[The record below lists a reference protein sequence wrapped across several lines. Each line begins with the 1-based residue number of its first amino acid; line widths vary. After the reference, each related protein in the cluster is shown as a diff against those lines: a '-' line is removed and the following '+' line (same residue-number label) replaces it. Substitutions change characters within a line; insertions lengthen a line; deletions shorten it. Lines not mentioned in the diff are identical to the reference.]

1 MTIKI
6 TRLIVFLII
15 AAGVITFL
23 CLSGDNKSS
32 EVPLILGGEC
42 FYNDYPG
49 KAVFTSIQMTDKS
62 KAQAAALGGPGYQ
75 GYEIY
80 FKFMTNERIKEDW
93 AKKALDKEHLFLLI
107 NSWYPGKEFIKKYNI
122 KVNKK
127 FDCTLKVINKG
138 TCTPIIFDFKNI
150 KRDDYFENK

>member
-6 TRLIVFLII
+6 IRLIVFLMVVAAVI
-15 AAGVITFL
+15 AFL
-23 CLSGDNKSS
+23 YLSGNNESS
-32 EVPLILGGEC
+32 KTPLILGGKC

-49 KAVFTSIQMTDKS
+49 KALITSIQMTDKS
-62 KAQAAALGGPGYQ
+62 KAQATASGGPGYQ

-80 FKFMTNERIKEDW
+80 FKFMTNEKVKEDW
-93 AKKALDKEHLFLLI
+93 AKNTLDKERLFLLV
-107 NSWYPGKEFIKKYNI
+107 NSWYPGKEFIKKYDI

-127 FDCTLKVINKG
+127 FDCILKVINKG

-150 KRDDYFENK
+150 KRDDYFQSK